1 MRTVALYPFT
11 EQGLGALFA
20 QVRVPDGVLPE
31 IVTFQERSFLRMPGT
46 QVRRGEQTLPIYREC
61 SVAEGEE

>member
-1 MRTVALYPFT
+1 MRTVALYLFT

-20 QVRVPDGVLPE
+20 QVRVSEVALPE

-46 QVRRGEQTLPIYREC
+46 QVRKGEQALPIYREC
-61 SVAEGEE
+61 SAAEGVE